1 MKARGIS
8 AEKGE
13 GGPVIPLTVLGDTEV
28 KRVCFGRHFR
38 LCVNAREKWG
48 WAQEKSMR
56 MGEYLEKLES

>member
-28 KRVCFGRHFR
+28 KQVCFGRHFR

-48 WAQEKSMR
+48 
-56 MGEYLEKLES
+56 